1 VFAAEGPEPC
11 RRTPAPGLDSEGAA
25 APTGGRCPIGVR
37 GTGARRGAPLRGVRG
52 RRGPGRRG
60 GRCERAAVGEEEPWP
75 AGVHLDGEVAG
86 VDAMVME
93 AAAEVEVVQVG
104 EPVG

>member
-1 VFAAEGPEPC
+1 VGPELV
-11 RRTPAPGLDSEGAA
+11 A
-25 APTGGRCPIGVR
+25 
-37 GTGARRGAPLRGVRG
+37 G
-52 RRGPGRRG
+52 RRCEGFGAGADRAG
-60 GRCERAAVGEEEPWP
+60 AGVGERAAVGEEEPWP